1 MKVAIP
7 TDSNKVAPHFGRA
20 PEYTI
25 ATIGSNGIT
34 SKKTIE
40 NPGHKPGFLPEFF
53 NEKGI
58 DVMIVK
64 GIGRRAV
71 SLFNQFDI
79 DIVTG
84 AEGNVDEVL
93 EQFVEGELGE
103 KQNPCR
109 PGKGKGYGEEKQG
122 EE

>member
-7 TDSNKVAPHFGRA
+7 TDSGKVAPHFGRA

-25 ATIGSNGIT
+25 AIIGENGV
-34 SKKTIE
+34 SKKQKID
-40 NPGHKPGFLPEFF
+40 NPGHKPGYLPKFF
-53 NEKGI
+53 NEKGV
-58 DVMIVK
+58 DVMLVK

-84 AEGNVDEVL
+84 AQGKIDEVL
-93 EQFVEGELGE
+93 EKFVEGELDE
-103 KQNPCR
+103 KSNPCR
-109 PGKGKGYGEEKQG
+109 PGKGKDYGIEK
-122 EE
+122 ED